1 MIPLGKL
8 KRWKKIVA
16 TLGITG
22 CGKSFWLKD
31 KNPVVETDDL
41 RVELLD
47 DIDDLTQEGLIF
59 STAAKRMVKL
69 FDTHDFVYFG
79 ATLVDSKYRLLFL
92 QSIQDMYK
100 YPIVIDLMIFRSD
113 PEESKE
119 RIEKDLKA
127 GVQRAKSIYLID
139 KQYSQYLHTIK
150 LLESEK
156 SFYQKLD
163 YKKMVLLK

>member
-1 MIPLGKL
+1 
-8 KRWKKIVA
+8 
-16 TLGITG
+16 
-22 CGKSFWLKD
+22 
-31 KNPVVETDDL
+31 
-41 RVELLD
+41 
-47 DIDDLTQEGLIF
+47 
-59 STAAKRMVKL
+59 MVKL
-69 FDTHDFVYFG
+69 FDTHDIVYFG

>member
-1 MIPLGKL
+1 MKN
-8 KRWKKIVA
+8 IVA

-69 FDTHDFVYFG
+69 FDTHDIVYFG
-79 ATLVDSKYRLLFL
+79 ATLVDSKYRLSFL
-92 QSIQDMYK
+92 QSIQDMCK
-100 YPIVIDLMIFRSD
+100 YQIVIDLMIFRSD

-119 RIEKDLKA
+119 RIEKDLKT

-163 YKKMVLLK
+163 YKKRVLSK